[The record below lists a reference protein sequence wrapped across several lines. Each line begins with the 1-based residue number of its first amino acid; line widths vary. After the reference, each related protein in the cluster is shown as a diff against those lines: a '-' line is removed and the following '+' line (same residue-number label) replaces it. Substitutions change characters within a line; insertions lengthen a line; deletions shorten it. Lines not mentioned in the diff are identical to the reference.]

1 MTKTTIENK
10 RKELI
15 ENIDN
20 AILKIQKT
28 KTVFDL
34 DLLKDY
40 KNNYYIKNI
49 YIVFD
54 NKGLNVFSKETFAE
68 LDFSYEDIVDFVVI
82 KSIRN
87 CSLQVFCQLNQD
99 EEFVNSVIEA
109 LKKYRKKLIGLEK
122 LDEFDCGLYNA
133 DYAYELY
140 DYGDIPYSIATNGQ
154 RLYKIFR
161 NRSYPEEFW
170 ECIWAVSFHASCD
183 NIQLPYIDS
192 DNFRK
197 LLTEN
202 AIKSNVYGKGFEKNL
217 DEFLETAEEL
227 DLEDGLNDFF
237 YAIVEVVSDWSW

>member
-122 LDEFDCGLYNA
+122 LDEFDCALYNA

-140 DYGDIPYSIATNGQ
+140 NYGDIPYSIATNGQ